1 MEKLG
6 LKEKG
11 NWSKQ
16 LTLVFGLFGN
26 CSFKMTEALKKED
39 FWSETLK

>member
-6 LKEKG
+6 QKEKG
-11 NWSKQ
+11 NWPKQ

-26 CSFKMTEALKKED
+26 CSFKKTEE
-39 FWSETLK
+39 